1 MLEKFLE
8 KAFNRKVRFPKEAG
22 IFYKLGFINE
32 QIFNILRSLRF
43 IFYRNIAAGKFF
55 VAKRVTLKCKEKV
68 TISKGV
74 KLGENVYIDGYGYEG
89 IKIGAGSSVGAYSR
103 LICSGSIFNTG
114 KHIHIGNGVGIGEF
128 SRIGGSGGVTIGDN
142 TIIAQYFSAHP
153 ENHLFLDKTTLIK
166 NQGTEK
172 AEIKIGENCWIGSKV
187 TILAGVEIG
196 EGVVVA
202 AGSVVTKS
210 FGSHVVI
217 GGVPARVLKEY

>member
-1 MLEKFLE
+1 MIKRI
-8 KAFNRKVRFPKEAG
+8 FNRDFTLPQNVD
-22 IFYKLGFINE
+22 KLYLTGFLFE
-32 QIFNILRSLRF
+32 QLLNLARSLKYLPFRKISSGR
-43 IFYRNIAAGKFF
+43 IFLNKSVSI
-55 VAKRVTLKCKEKV
+55 KCKSKV
-68 TISKGV
+68 TIASGV
-74 KLGENVYIDGYGYEG
+74 KIGKSVQINGFGRIG
-89 IKIGAGSSVGAYSR
+89 ITIGRGSSIGDYSK
-103 LICSGSIFNTG
+103 LICSGSFSNMGEFIT
-114 KHIHIGNGVGIGEF
+114 IGNGVGIGEF

-172 AEIKIGENCWIGSKV
+172 AEIKIGQNCWIGSKV

-217 GGVPARVLKEY
+217 GGVPARVIKEY